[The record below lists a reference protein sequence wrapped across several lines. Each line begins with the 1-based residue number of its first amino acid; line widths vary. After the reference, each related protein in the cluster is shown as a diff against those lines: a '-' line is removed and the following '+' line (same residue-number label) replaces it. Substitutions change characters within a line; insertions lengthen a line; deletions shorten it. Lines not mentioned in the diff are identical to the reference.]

1 MIDQITKKYL
11 VTIEIRA
18 NTQSDID
25 TIWMNIE
32 NNLNEDRATYEVK
45 ITDRKEIY
53 AIGEKKEWVYS
64 RPIVGTDENGQPI
77 IIDSW
82 GDS

>member
-1 MIDQITKKYL
+1 MIDQITKGYV

-53 AIGEKKEWVYS
+53 TIYAYMDPLTQEMYYFQQPGGEK
-64 RPIVGTDENGQPI
+64 
-77 IIDSW
+77 
-82 GDS
+82 